1 MLESGVIN
9 LEKPEESKVALVIDG
24 FTVSQTNHAGIHS
37 SQERSYTSAGMIL
50 HQTDAQDNVTTIET
64 DLDG

>member
-1 MLESGVIN
+1 MIESGVIN

-37 SQERSYTSAGMIL
+37 SQERSYTSASMIL